1 MDGDAPGT
9 RMLQRLAPRLVGDFV
24 GEDDDGVGIADLVRK
39 IALIAADALERR
51 SPLAGRGNIFGL
63 ESVHTANKRHTHTFS
78 PEAAP
83 AAQVVVSC
91 LEGE

>member
-1 MDGDAPGT
+1 MDGDAPGA
-9 RMLQRLAPRLVGDFV
+9 RVLQRLAPGLLGDLVGK
-24 GEDDDGVGIADLVRK
+24 DDDGVRIADLVRE
-39 IALIAADALERR
+39 ITFIAADALEGG
-51 SPLAGRGNIFGL
+51 SALAGRGDVFGL